1 MEERIE
7 FIHGYFGYMN
17 DLNHKGAAM
26 DKIRKDLF
34 KMNKQLRLKQ
44 EAEKEVKDPQA
55 ALNDFISNA

>member
-1 MEERIE
+1 MS
-7 FIHGYFGYMN
+7 

-44 EAEKEVKDPQA
+44 EADKEVKDPEA
-55 ALNDFISNA
+55 ALNDFMNTM

>member
-1 MEERIE
+1 
-7 FIHGYFGYMN
+7 MN

-26 DKIRKDLF
+26 DKLRKDLF